1 MWRSSSP
8 EGLYHLAMAGL
19 PTAQMPPKPM
29 QKHEAVPTTP
39 GRIALLF
46 SCAGIITFGLLSPI
60 ALLVCILSLIKK
72 PDGYAVAGLVLSSI
86 AVLIWID
93 IIFFGGVLVM
103 IVLGLFAGP

>member
-1 MWRSSSP
+1 
-8 EGLYHLAMAGL
+8 MAGL
-19 PTAQMPPKPM
+19 PTAQMQHKPM

-46 SCAGIITFGLLSPI
+46 ACAGIVTFGLLSPI
-60 ALLVCILSLIKK
+60 ALIVCVASLLHK
-72 PDGYAVAGLVLSSI
+72 PDGYAVAGLLLSSI
-86 AVLIWID
+86 AVLVWID